1 MTLTYKRLF
10 SSLRGELGIR
20 SPGDHLVARFFGPF
34 VFPLVAIVVTSDV
47 VPALTVTACESGEE
61 HQRRKPTCHSVRERS
76 ALRCGHTT
84 KEDLVADILGSVRLQ
99 V

>member
-1 MTLTYKRLF
+1 MTLTYERLF

-47 VPALTVTACESGEE
+47 VPSLTVTACDLSEKR
-61 HQRRKPTCHSVRERS
+61 Q
-76 ALRCGHTT
+76 HT
-84 KEDLVADILGSVRLQ
+84 ENQLVTR
-99 V
+99 